1 MSDRELGRLTEAVES
16 TGRMVKD
23 MHTDIKEQGKSIVRL
38 EESKEDKTV
47 VSEKIKEAHIRI
59 NKEEKDRG
67 RFQNKIVGGLVVAS
81 VVIGALKLFL

>member
-47 VSEKIKEAHIRI
+47 VSEKIKERHIRI
-59 NKEEKDRG
+59 NKG
-67 RFQNKIVGGLVVAS
+67 QSSQNRMIGGFIVISALVGIA
-81 VVIGALKLFL
+81 AKLFL